1 VGTTNQTIIYQG
13 TDASTAPAVSETLP
27 ATLVSGGPVATF
39 TATATNNSSTEIPD
53 ARFDLYITGD
63 DNGSTGIDGSQLILS
78 YKDEATGGDFVNV
91 PLTGNTANGGV
102 IEGFAIPDK
111 AESLPAGGTR
121 TATFEL
127 TLADGAADSSVT
139 GHPLKIE
146 TDLDLLVAK
155 TCHFDSDGA
164 NCRFTG

>member
-1 VGTTNQTIIYQG
+1 
-13 TDASTAPAVSETLP
+13 
-27 ATLVSGGPVATF
+27 
-39 TATATNNSSTEIPD
+39 
-53 ARFDLYITGD
+53 
-63 DNGSTGIDGSQLILS
+63 
-78 YKDEATGGDFVNV
+78 V

-127 TLADGAADSSVT
+127 TLADGSADSSVT